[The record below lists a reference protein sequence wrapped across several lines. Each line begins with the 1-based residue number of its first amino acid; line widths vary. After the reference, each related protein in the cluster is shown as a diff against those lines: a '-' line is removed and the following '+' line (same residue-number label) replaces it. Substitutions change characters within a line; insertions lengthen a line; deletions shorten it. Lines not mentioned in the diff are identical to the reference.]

1 MNAPVSADV
10 INTLLILGAAQGLF
24 LAVLLATKRTN
35 STANRLLAVAML
47 AFSLF
52 VLQGIYYARGYYEAY
67 PHFIGLSTPLV
78 FVFGPVLYLY
88 AQAVSSG
95 GYVFRRASLLHFLPS
110 AIIALYLTRFY
121 LDTGPEKIAFLRHV
135 EAEGSPLDLRI
146 IEHLQYPHGILYVA
160 LTIGVLRRHRHR
172 LRDSHSPVDRINL
185 LWLRNV
191 TVAVVA
197 VWGLALGLYVVG
209 IAGIDLG
216 DVPPTLTALAVAVMV
231 YGLGYLGL
239 RQPEIF
245 NVATPQAVPAAVAAP
260 DIPAG
265 RLTSGAPAAPAPAR
279 AEAHAQR
286 LVRLMEEKQLYKRS
300 LLTLPELAG
309 ELSISA
315 PELSAVLDGQ
325 LGKSFDDFVD
335 GYRVEEVKRRLRDP
349 ASSHLTILSI
359 AQRAG
364 FDTATEFDACF
375 RKHTGL
381 TPSQYRARHAD
392 TPAERSHDG
401 GAVVVTVDPI
411 ADVQAAVGATYE
423 IERELG
429 RGGMATVFLARDRK
443 HRRPVAVKVCRAN
456 MGPDDTG
463 GARFEREIETAAR
476 LSHPHILPLY
486 DSGVAGDLLWYVM
499 PVVTGESLRERIARE
514 GRLPLGDAL
523 RLTAEVAEALEY
535 AHANGV
541 VHRDVK
547 PSNILISHGHA
558 LVADFGLA
566 RAIRSGG
573 ARYDATLTRSGM
585 AVGTPLYMSPEQFGG
600 RPDVDG
606 RADQYSLAC
615 VLYEMLC
622 GVPPFAGETA
632 EEVLVAHIAHRA
644 PPLAANGG
652 SAPPAVEAAL
662 ARALSK
668 KPAERFA
675 TMAEFAQALS
685 AAAGAVSPG
694 AAPAAGPWRRYAAR
708 AIGAIRRLGSD

>member
-1 MNAPVSADV
+1 VSADV

-47 AFSLF
+47 SFSLF
-52 VLQGIYYARGYYEAY
+52 ALQGVYYARGYYTEY
-67 PHFIGLSTPLV
+67 PHFIGMSAPLV

-95 GYVFRRASLLHFLPS
+95 GHAFPKSSLLHFLPFAAVILYLVPFFLETGEEKIEFLGRLDRGDS
-110 AIIALYLTRFY
+110 PLGLAIIQ
-121 LDTGPEKIAFLRHV
+121 
-135 EAEGSPLDLRI
+135 
-146 IEHLQYPHGILYVA
+146 HLQYAHGILYVA
-160 LTIGVLRRHRHR
+160 LTIRVLRRHRER
-172 LRDSHSPVDRINL
+172 LRDAQSPVERIHL
-185 LWLRNV
+185 DWLRNV

-197 VWGLALGLYVVG
+197 VWALAVGLYLLDVLGVAVG
-209 IAGIDLG
+209 K
-216 DVPPTLTALAVAVMV
+216 VPPTLTALAVALMV
-231 YGLGYLGL
+231 YWLGYLGL

-245 NVATPQAVPAAVAAP
+245 NVATPNAAAAAAVPP
-260 DIPAG
+260 TPAG
-265 RLTSGAPAAPAPAR
+265 RLTPGTAAALAPAQ

-315 PELSAVLDGQ
+315 PELTAVLDGQ

-335 GYRVEEVKRRLRDP
+335 AYRVEEVKRRLRDP
-349 ASSHLTILSI
+349 GSSHLTILSI

-523 RLTAEVAEALEY
+523 RLTAEVAEALDY

-675 TMAEFAQALS
+675 TMAEFAHALS
-685 AAAGAVSPG
+685 AAAASPG

-708 AIGAIRRLGSD
+708 AIGAIKRMGSD